1 LERLADSVELFV
13 SVADSVSVGLGE
25 EDREIDSLADFD
37 VEDVPVAVEEPEID
51 ADWLEVSDCDRDSVD
66 ERDGVSVSETVGD
79 KDSLAL
85 SVRLIEP
92 VGEAERDSEPVVERV
107 SVFED
112 DFVTESEDDTLE
124 EDDSVTVSLSE
135 SVWLLD

>member
-1 LERLADSVELFV
+1 
-13 SVADSVSVGLGE
+13 
-25 EDREIDSLADFD
+25 
-37 VEDVPVAVEEPEID
+37 
-51 ADWLEVSDCDRDSVD
+51 
-66 ERDGVSVSETVGD
+66 
-79 KDSLAL
+79 
-85 SVRLIEP
+85 
-92 VGEAERDSEPVVERV
+92 V